1 MRIVGGEFRG
11 RALQTPG
18 NRTIR
23 PTTDRIR
30 ESLFNILSHAY
41 GEKLDQT
48 RVLDLFA
55 GTGALGLEALSRGA
69 KFALF
74 IENSIEGRSLLRQN
88 VEKLSLQGRTKIYRR
103 DATRLG
109 EIESMAPF
117 DLVFADPPYGKGFG
131 KLAVSSAQAG
141 NWLADDAFVVLE
153 EDNSCAPKDLPG
165 FDLLEQRTWSTTT
178 IGIFRRNLATSPLIT
193 KK

>member
-11 RALQTPG
+11 RALQTPKT
-18 NRTIR
+18 NTIR

-30 ESLFNILSHAY
+30 ESLFNVLSHAY

-69 KFALF
+69 MFALF
-74 IENSIEGRSLLRQN
+74 IENSIEGSSLLRQN
-88 VEKLSLQGRTKIYRR
+88 VEKLSLQGRTKVYRR

-109 EIESMAPF
+109 DIESIAPF
-117 DLVFADPPYGKGFG
+117 DLVFADPPYRKGLG
-131 KLAVSSAQAG
+131 ELAVASALSG
-141 NWLADDAFVVLE
+141 NWLADDALVVLE
-153 EDNSCAPKDLPG
+153 EDKGHAPKELPG
-165 FDLLEQRTWSTTT
+165 FDLVGQRIWSATT
-178 IGIFRRNLATSPLIT
+178 IGIFRRIPPQ
-193 KK
+193 